1 MYKILLVED
10 EERMREVLS
19 DYFVSKGGCKIDCAC
34 NGLEALEQI
43 ENREYDLILLDI
55 MMPKLDG
62 FSTCRKIRRTNG
74 VPIIFLTAK
83 VDESNYLQGYELGA
97 DDYITKPFS
106 LSVLYAKVISL
117 IKRSKGLIVENKLS
131 VGEICMDCERK
142 IVTIKGREVELAPK
156 EYKLLEYLLHNKN
169 QILSREQILVKLW
182 GYEFSG
188 NDRVLDNHVKKLRKA
203 LGTEGKR
210 IRTVIKI
217 GYRLED
223 SE

>member
-19 DYFVSKGGCKIDCAC
+19 DYFESKGCKLECAD
-34 NGLEALEQI
+34 NGLEALECI
-43 ENREYDLILLDI
+43 EDREYDLVLLDI

-62 FSTCRKIRRTNG
+62 FSTCRKIRKTNE

-83 VDESNYLQGYELGA
+83 VDESDYLQGYELGA
-97 DDYITKPFS
+97 DDYITKPFA

-117 IKRSKGLIVENKLS
+117 IKRSKGIIVENKLS
-131 VGEICMDCERK
+131 AGEICMDCQRTT
-142 IVTIKGREVELAPK
+142 VTVKGKEIGLAPK

-169 QILSREQILVKLW
+169 QILSREQILIKLW

-188 NDRVLDNHVKKLRKA
+188 NDRVLDNHIKKLRKA
-203 LGTEGKR
+203 LGEEGRR
-210 IRTVIKI
+210 IRTVIKV
-217 GYRLED
+217 GYRLGD
-223 SE
+223 SD

>member
-1 MYKILLVED
+1 MYKLLLVED

-19 DYFVSKGGCKIDCAC
+19 DYFESKGCKLDCVG
-34 NGLEALEQI
+34 NGLEALEYLAD
-43 ENREYDLILLDI
+43 NEYDLILLDI

-62 FSTCRKIRRTNG
+62 FSTCRKIRKTNE
-74 VPIIFLTAK
+74 VPIIFVTAK
-83 VDESNYLQGYELGA
+83 VDESNFLKGYELGA
-97 DDYITKPFS
+97 DDYVTKPFS
-106 LSVLYAKVISL
+106 LSVLYAKAISL
-117 IKRSKGLIVENKLS
+117 IKRSKGMIVENKLRT
-131 VGEICMDCERK
+131 GEICMDCQRK
-142 IVTIKGREVELAPK
+142 TVAIRGEEVGLAPK

-188 NDRVLDNHVKKLRKA
+188 NDRVLDNHIKKLRKA
-203 LGTEGKR
+203 LGEEGKL

-223 SE
+223 SN